1 MTKSAEQLVKE
12 FEAAWRNRDGEA
24 MRALWHP
31 DGKLHTPIVD
41 RAVSPHELP
50 RLVSLQVRM
59 SPDLKWNLLGWAATG
74 DVVYVEWKT
83 SQSVYGRLIEWR
95 GMDRFAINGEGQILE
110 ERVFADT
117 APFRLVADE
126 ALRDNAI
133 AAASNGVSPDTFIR
147 L

>member
-1 MTKSAEQLVKE
+1 
-12 FEAAWRNRDGEA
+12 

-31 DGKLHTPIVD
+31 DGKLYTPIVD

-59 SPDLKWNLLGWAATG
+59 SPDLEWSLLGWAVAG
-74 DVVYVEWKT
+74 DVVYVEWQT
-83 SQSVYGRLIEWR
+83 SQSVYGRSIEWR
-95 GMDRFAINGEGQILE
+95 GMDRFVLNGKGQILE

-117 APFRLVADE
+117 APFRMVVNE
-126 ALRDNAI
+126 ALRDSAI
-133 AAASNGVSPDTFIR
+133 AAARNGVSPDIFIR